1 MQIYPTFPPNIG
13 VVKIHEGSSQ
23 FGKDIQNKMDNSQE
37 FLRKELA
44 NKYNDMEKKVE
55 GFE

>member
-1 MQIYPTFPPNIG
+1 MSQFLYLKRINLFFLIY
-13 VVKIHEGSSQ
+13 EGSSQ
-23 FGKDIQNKMDNSQE
+23 FGKEAQSKMDNSQE

-44 NKYNDMEKKVE
+44 NKYKDMEKKVE

>member
-1 MQIYPTFPPNIG
+1 MSSINTNIG

-23 FGKDIQNKMDNSQE
+23 FGKETQDKMNNSQE
-37 FLRKELA
+37 FLRKELK
-44 NKYNDMEKKVE
+44 NKYKDMEKKVE